1 MCTLLGNVQIHTPSV
16 NSRILVH
23 GLYSAPH
30 DGCAHVVMFKIY
42 IYILADPLV
51 YLCIVDLAMW
61 NWPFI
66 ALKNILL
73 RTVDGIVDLMTHIS
87 RLCGI
92 TD

>member
-1 MCTLLGNVQIHTPSV
+1 M
-16 NSRILVH
+16 
-23 GLYSAPH
+23 
-30 DGCAHVVMFKIY
+30 
-42 IYILADPLV
+42 ADPFV
-51 YLCIVDLAMW
+51 YLCIVELAMW